1 MKIVVIGTRG
11 IPEIQGGVETHC
23 QELYPRIA
31 AMGHDVTVIRR
42 KPYVNAANRARTYKG
57 VWLTDLFA
65 PRKKSLEAIVHTAL
79 AVIKARTMNPDILHV
94 HAIGPALMVPLARL
108 LGMKVVMT
116 NHGPDYDRQ
125 KWGRTAKTVI
135 KLGERLG
142 TRYSNRII
150 VISKVI
156 SSILANNYGRYDST
170 LIYNGVNTPEPA
182 EDTGCINTLGLS
194 GGDYILA
201 MGRFVKEKGF
211 DDLINAYTMLP
222 TEIRSRFKLVIAGDA
237 DHADRY
243 SDSLHKSGRDTEG
256 VVMPGFVR
264 GEMRHQL
271 LSHAALFAM
280 PSYHEGLPIAL
291 LEALSYRLDVAVS
304 NIPANCIDP
313 LCRYSDFYPVGN
325 VKELA
330 SLIHKKLSDIEPGNP
345 VRRTY
350 NLAPYNWDNI
360 AASTVELY
368 RTLGKVDI

>member
-42 KPYVNAANRARTYKG
+42 KPYVNSENRMHTYKG
-57 VWLTDLFA
+57 VWLADLYA

-94 HAIGPALMVPLARL
+94 HAVGPALMVPLARL

-116 NHGPDYDRQ
+116 NHGPDYERQ
-125 KWGRTAKTVI
+125 KWGRAAKAVI

-156 SSILANNYGRYDST
+156 SSILANNYGRHDST

-182 EDTGCINTLGLS
+182 KDTGCINALGLS

-211 DDLINAYTMLP
+211 DDLINAYKMLP
-222 TEIRSRFKLVIAGDA
+222 AEIRSRFKLVIAGNA

-243 SDSLHKSGRDTEG
+243 SDSLHKLGNETEG
-256 VVMPGFVR
+256 VIMPGFVR
-264 GEMRHQL
+264 GEARHQL

-291 LEALSYRLDVAVS
+291 LEALSYHLDVAVS

-313 LCRYSDFYPVGN
+313 LCRFSDFYQVGDI
-325 VKELA
+325 EGLT
-330 SLIHKKLSDIEPGNP
+330 SLINKKLSDTDAGKPA
-345 VRRTY
+345 RRNY

-368 RTLGKVDI
+368 RTLL